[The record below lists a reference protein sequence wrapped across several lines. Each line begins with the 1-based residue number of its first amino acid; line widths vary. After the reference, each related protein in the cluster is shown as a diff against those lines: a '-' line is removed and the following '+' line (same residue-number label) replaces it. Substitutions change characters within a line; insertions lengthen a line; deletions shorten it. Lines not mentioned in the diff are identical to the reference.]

1 MQIGLTFNDGGLKLR
16 RTTLYFSSAPQNAS
30 IGLAGEP
37 KIRRATLNPEP
48 NHKLR
53 CRREGSDLRNRS
65 VVVVRV
71 RPSVRSAAP
80 FHVTRDVRA
89 AVPRRVADSRSG
101 RDRRSLPTR
110 AKEFLLRRC
119 SRGPGR
125 HCHWDSARRP
135 SISTNQP
142 KEGGRKC
149 ALSKLCSVVVHQN
162 FIAHQNLISTLTRG
176 SSLEPRQYTSLDG

>member
-1 MQIGLTFNDGGLKLR
+1 MQEGGTK
-16 RTTLYFSSAPQNAS
+16 
-30 IGLAGEP
+30 
-37 KIRRATLNPEP
+37 K
-48 NHKLR
+48 
-53 CRREGSDLRNRS
+53 GSDLRNRS

-71 RPSVRSAAP
+71 RPSVRSAAAP

-89 AVPRRVADSRSG
+89 AVPRRVADSPSE
-101 RDRRSLPTR
+101 RDMRSLPTR

-149 ALSKLCSVVVHQN
+149 VLSKLCSVVVHQD
-162 FIAHQNLISTLTRG
+162 FIARQN
-176 SSLEPRQYTSLDG
+176 

>member
-1 MQIGLTFNDGGLKLR
+1 MNVKARSSVQNLQIGPTFNGGGLKVR
-16 RTTLYFSSAPQNAS
+16 RTTLYFSCPPQNAS

-89 AVPRRVADSRSG
+89 AVPRRRF
-101 RDRRSLPTR
+101 SLWER
-110 AKEFLLRRC
+110 E
-119 SRGPGR
+119 
-125 HCHWDSARRP
+125 
-135 SISTNQP
+135 I
-142 KEGGRKC
+142 C
-149 ALSKLCSVVVHQN
+149 ALYRHEPKNFSAAAPADADVIVTGIARGGQAFPQINRRREDANAFCQN
-162 FIAHQNLISTLTRG
+162 SAL
-176 SSLEPRQYTSLDG
+176 